1 MDLFADAEGLFLQI
15 GQKLLAA
22 VLETKDLPLQFFHP
36 FEQGREANAEGG
48 LEIDARALLVF
59 DPIDFFGELAGN
71 VVYDCEDFLIADRKS
86 TRLNSRHGYT
96 SYAVFCLKKNTP
108 PRPQPCRHRP
118 PEPWGARHTPR
129 PSI

>member
-71 VVYDCEDFLIADRKS
+71 VVYDCEDFLIAESGERADRAHRIKAD
-86 TRLNSRHGYT
+86 TVMLVGEQRHELNVMLR
-96 SYAVFCLKKNTP
+96 F
-108 PRPQPCRHRP
+108 
-118 PEPWGARHTPR
+118 EPIRMLARALR
-129 PSI
+129 Y